1 MFQLIES
8 AQNKQMSP
16 RVIGESIGGIENLK
30 PVLFDFEPK
39 MICSEYPIG
48 SEKKLFNEIVEKIKP
63 KGKMRNAENSI
74 WPQFLKSITT
84 GAKFIESFKNIDIF
98 KETVEK
104 FNSSTRERAAFAYMI
119 SLEVFGI
126 GFPLACDFLK
136 ELGYKEFS
144 KADVHTKRI
153 ILELNLYDGVI
164 SNQNE
169 NYFVFLAMNR
179 IAENNGISPFV
190 VDKLLWIIGGGEFYN
205 HKKIILKIGKNR
217 NKFIAYCKN
226 ND

>member
-1 MFQLIES
+1 
-8 AQNKQMSP
+8 
-16 RVIGESIGGIENLK
+16 
-30 PVLFDFEPK
+30 

-153 ILELNLYDGVI
+153 ILELNIQDHYQI
-164 SNQNE
+164 CQWRNWACRFCSN
-169 NYFVFLAMNR
+169 R
-179 IAENNGISPFV
+179 
-190 VDKLLWIIGGGEFYN
+190 
-205 HKKIILKIGKNR
+205 
-217 NKFIAYCKN
+217 C
-226 ND
+226 